1 MLLLFCWNFEFHLFH
16 VSQSDPKEK
25 KRIITFEY
33 LLSPC
38 SAFHSYP
45 ATVLFCDVLGANP
58 CSLILV
64 KKSDCRTIFYSISP
78 NLVFSISISEFLMPF
93 LLLGSVEL
101 DDTRERVLNFA
112 TETIENK
119 GGDYTMY
126 AMGKMMVPSQVFLWR
141 FKVFVLT

>member
-1 MLLLFCWNFEFHLFH
+1 
-16 VSQSDPKEK
+16 
-25 KRIITFEY
+25 
-33 LLSPC
+33 
-38 SAFHSYP
+38 
-45 ATVLFCDVLGANP
+45 
-58 CSLILV
+58 
-64 KKSDCRTIFYSISP
+64 
-78 NLVFSISISEFLMPF
+78 MPF